1 MNRSSIEPGTH
12 TEIRQVLGQLAAEYG
27 APRHRP
33 RFDPMEE
40 LVSCILSQHS
50 ADANSFPAFTLLR
63 ETFPDW
69 RAVVEAGPAKVA
81 DVIRGAGLAN
91 QKAKSI
97 ILSLNLIHA
106 QCGAFS
112 LDFLREMNTDDA
124 IEWLEKL
131 PGVGPKTAAIVLCF
145 AFGRHANPVDTH
157 VSRVGKRLGLIPEQM
172 TDAQAHTFL
181 RESVSEEDAFAFHT
195 LLIQH
200 GRITCQAKKP
210 ACGKCCLATSC
221 AWRASQGAS

>member
-1 MNRSSIEPGTH
+1 MNRSSIEPGTL

-69 RAVVEAGPAKVA
+69 ISVVEAGPAKVA
-81 DVIRGAGLAN
+81 NVIRGAGLAN

-97 ILSLNLIHA
+97 IQSLNLIHA

-112 LDFLREMNTDDA
+112 LDFLREMDTEDA
-124 IEWLEKL
+124 IAWLEKL

-145 AFGRHANPVDTH
+145 AFGGHAIPVDTH
-157 VSRVGKRLGLIPEQM
+157 VSRVGKRLGWIPEKM
-172 TDAQAHTFL
+172 TDAKAHSFL
-181 RESVSEEDAFAFHT
+181 RESVSADDAFAFHT

-210 ACGKCCLATSC
+210 DCGKCCLAGLC
-221 AWRASQGAS
+221 GWRIAAEAS